1 MRGDTVFKKISTALI
16 LVLLLGQL
24 LTGFSFAQDDIYGNS
39 IPSKVVSEVYQIKGN
54 TSFPISQKQL
64 SSVLAAYRKYH
75 WEIVDTDITLRD
87 YTGDG
92 KPEIVVISDTYTGKK
107 YLDIFSVTDKG
118 SSCIFSGSGIS
129 IKLNKNTFSISNVRF
144 DGRYYYETYTY
155 QWRSGRFLRT
165 GYAKTYTRSGN
176 YEKPIKND
184 ERITVVNAL
193 LKARM
198 RGDYREFSYYLSK
211 AYQNKVKPEN
221 IASIIPYGKV
231 TAIDIFDSKN
241 GDWVVVVIR
250 DMWGQDRVFKFV
262 PVQEKD
268 IYGSFKIDYIME
280 IPRAN

>member
-1 MRGDTVFKKISTALI
+1 VFKKISAAFI
-16 LVLLLGQL
+16 LVMFLGQL
-24 LTGFSFAQDDIYGNS
+24 LPGISFAQDDIYGNS
-39 IPSKVVSEVYQIKGN
+39 IPSKVFSEVYQIKGN

-64 SSVLAAYRKYH
+64 SSVLTAYSKYH

-92 KPEIVVISDTYTGKK
+92 NPEIVIVSDSHTGKK
-107 YLDIFSVTDKG
+107 ILDIFLLKG
-118 SSCIFSGSGIS
+118 KNVLRIFSGSGTS
-129 IKLNKNTFSISNVRF
+129 IKLNKKTFCISNMGF

-165 GYAKTYTRSGN
+165 SYAKTYTKSGN

-193 LKARM
+193 LRARM
-198 RGDYREFSYYLSK
+198 RGNYTESLNYISK
-211 AYQNKVKPEN
+211 GYKDKVKNEN
-221 IASIIPYGKV
+221 IASIIPFGKV

-250 DMWGQDRVFKFV
+250 DIWGQDKVFKFV
-262 PVQEKD
+262 PIQEKD
-268 IYGSFKIDYIME
+268 EYGSFKVDYIME
-280 IPRAN
+280 IPKAN